1 MHVLFMRLV
10 AITLKQMIMEGDI
23 PADRPDLFS
32 HTNLSSSLLSI
43 SSVNNNAYEGTSGN
57 ISFNSDGYVDL

>member
-1 MHVLFMRLV
+1 
-10 AITLKQMIMEGDI
+10 MIMEGDI

-32 HTNLSSSLLSI
+32 RTNLSSSLLSI
-43 SSVNNNAYEGTSGN
+43 SSANNNAYEGASGN